1 MQSKWQKEKETKI
14 ITKESQDYEIVQ
26 NSTIEIGL
34 LSVWVLT
41 KLSLIEY
48 IVALDLEK
56 YQSLANVLSTGIL
69 NEKAIERLS
78 RAI

>member
-69 NEKAIERLS
+69 NEKAIERLP